1 MISAAEG
8 LERQRA
14 KSDCW
19 LLSASLRLSKGN
31 WLLAL
36 SARQSYKHNN
46 TLWYQTLSCVKVTKQ
61 EYGPEGTTHVT
72 RGDLVVSEPKVW
84 RYLPL

>member
-14 KSDCW
+14 KSDYW
-19 LLSASLRLSKGN
+19 LLSGSLRLSKGN

-46 TLWYQTLSCVKVTKQ
+46 TLLYQTQSWVKATKQ
-61 EYGPEGTTHVT
+61 EYGPEGKTHVT
-72 RGDLVVSEPKVW
+72 RGDLVVSGPKVW
-84 RYLPL
+84 CCLPL